1 VVLLEIT
8 SEVEIIFLSFL
19 GGIACA
25 MGDTLASEIGQTS
38 HKIPRMITTMRR
50 VRVGTDGG
58 VTALGELASL
68 FGSALVGGLAI
79 LMMYMGGFI
88 GVDITF
94 LQVMITAIVC
104 GFAGTNIDSLLG
116 AVLQTRGVL
125 TNGGVNVVA
134 TSISAGI
141 GAVIAYVWC

>member
-1 VVLLEIT
+1 MVGGAFTRYKYSYKLSIGVAEGKGGMRGYINVLSNTLPLLVLVVLLEIT

-58 VTALGELASL
+58 VTALGEDIEE
-68 FGSALVGGLAI
+68 ALEKAYEDAGKIEFEGRH
-79 LMMYMGGFI
+79 MRRDI
-88 GVDITF
+88 GRTV
-94 LQVMITAIVC
+94 
-104 GFAGTNIDSLLG
+104 
-116 AVLQTRGVL
+116 
-125 TNGGVNVVA
+125 
-134 TSISAGI
+134 
-141 GAVIAYVWC
+141 